1 MNFSRAKIVFFRSLW
16 TLFLCDIIMMPDEN
30 FTKDAP
36 GSGIDSS
43 HIGTKDQ
50 DF

>member
-16 TLFLCDIIMMPDEN
+16 TLFLCNNIMMPDEN

-43 HIGTKDQ
+43 HIGTQDQ